1 MTQPTAQHKDPLVAA
16 YFAVDFQGGVVG
28 AFREVQGL
36 GSESQVVEYRAT
48 DEKGRPILI
57 REPGTMK
64 YQDVVCK
71 RGITDSMDMWQWR
84 KQVEDG
90 DINGARR
97 NGTITLYNQKGDA
110 VARWNIDRA
119 WPSKLNG
126 PSYDA
131 KTNEVA
137 IEELTITHEGYRRVQ

>member
-1 MTQPTAQHKDPLVAA
+1 MTAATRKDPLVAA
-16 YFAVDFQGGVVG
+16 YFAVDFQNGVQG
-28 AFREVQGL
+28 AFRECSGL

-48 DEKGRPILI
+48 DARGKPILI

-64 YQDVVCK
+64 YTDIVLK

-90 DINGARR
+90 DIEGARR
-97 NGTITLYNQKGDA
+97 SGTITLYNQRGEA
-110 VARWNIDRA
+110 IARWTFERA
-119 WPSKLNG
+119 WPQKLNG
-126 PSYDA
+126 PTYDA

-137 IEELTITHEGYRRVQ
+137 IEELTITHEGYKRVQ

>member
-1 MTQPTAQHKDPLVAA
+1 MTQPSAVHKDPLVAA

-28 AFREVQGL
+28 AFRECTGL

-64 YQDVVCK
+64 YQDIVLK

-90 DINGARR
+90 DIDQARR
-97 NGTITLYNQKGDA
+97 NGTITLYNQKGEA
-110 VARWNIDRA
+110 VARWNVEA
-119 WPSKLNG
+119 CWPAKILG
-126 PSYDA
+126 PNYDA

-137 IEELTITHEGYRRVQ
+137 VEELTLTHQGYKRVQ